1 MDVFLYVFKAEWCI
15 FHRISHVCLWHLSGP
30 ILSINLKKILQ
41 PLQNRNRYADKI
53 MKMWIKLCQQK
64 KNHIKIQ
71 VLGDLNKQES
81 FIPIFLAT
89 VLAILQFNQH
99 FAFGKAFVTD
109 SPAIHLVF
117 FAFWSSRRRKE
128 LPFTFL
134 DKINHF
140 LFVFH
145 YFSLVWTQKPFDV
158 GVRPS
163 DVRQNVRFLLPCRGN
178 FN

>member
-64 KNHIKIQ
+64 NHNKIQ
-71 VLGDLNKQES
+71 DLGDLNKQES

>member
-41 PLQNRNRYADKI
+41 PLQNRNRYADEI

-64 KNHIKIQ
+64 NHIKIQ
-71 VLGDLNKQES
+71 DLGDLNKQGIFYS
-81 FIPIFLAT
+81 IFLAT
-89 VLAILQFNQH
+89 ILAILQFNQH

-117 FAFWSSRRRKE
+117 FAFWSSRRSER
-128 LPFTFL
+128 
-134 DKINHF
+134 IA
-140 LFVFH
+140 FH
-145 YFSLVWTQKPFDV
+145 IFRQNQSFSVCFSLFLLGLDTKAIWR
-158 GVRPS
+158 GRPS
-163 DVRQNVRFLLPCRGN
+163 VRRPTKRPFSSSMQR
-178 FN
+178 